1 MTKSV
6 WKHSPSGRTVRR
18 KKSRQSP
25 FVMMPKYLLK
35 SAAWWSLSGAAMAAY
50 LELGRRYTGTNNGQL
65 HLSAREL
72 SELYNCSK
80 DTAARALRE
89 LVEKGFIEIV
99 QLSGFNLK
107 DRRRQAT
114 EYRLTLYACDVS
126 HKLPSKAFMSW
137 RPDPPETPNR
147 EAAE

>member
-1 MTKSV
+1 MTHSA

-18 KKSRQSP
+18 KKSKAPS
-25 FVMMPKYLLK
+25 FVMMPKYLL
-35 SAAWWSLSGAAMAAY
+35 ACRAWRSLSGIAMAAY

-80 DTAARALRE
+80 DTAARGLRE
-89 LVEKGFIEIV
+89 LLDKGFIEIV
-99 QLSGFNLK
+99 RPSGFSLK
-107 DRRRQAT
+107 DRRRQAA
-114 EYRLTLYACDVS
+114 EYRLTMHVCDVTQ
-126 HKLPSKAFMSW
+126 KLPSKAFMRWSE
-137 RPDPPETPNR
+137 PSETAHR